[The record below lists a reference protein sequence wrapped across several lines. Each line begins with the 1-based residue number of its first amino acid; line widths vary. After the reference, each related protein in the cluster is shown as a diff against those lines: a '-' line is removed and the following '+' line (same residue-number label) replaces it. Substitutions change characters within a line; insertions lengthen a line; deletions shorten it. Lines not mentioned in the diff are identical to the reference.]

1 MEKNKTVHQ
10 KVKQRAAIWPDSGI
24 SLLGI
29 TPYRNENIS
38 LHKDMN
44 VDISI
49 IQESKNGNNINVHHL
64 RSELKKHVIYPYNIV
79 LLGSKKEWST

>member
-1 MEKNKTVHQ
+1 
-10 KVKQRAAIWPDSGI
+10 
-24 SLLGI
+24 
-29 TPYRNENIS
+29 
-38 LHKDMN
+38 MN